1 MFRVC
6 ILLRF
11 LSVRLP
17 KRQTMTTFLRFALG
31 PRLGAARWMMID
43 ARAEGAKW
51 WCPRSFAV
59 GLKRCLL
66 HMANGQSPLPT
77 QQWLSHQG
85 VAVSPHR
92 SMALRSTAH
101 RGGCA
106 GGTLSES
113 ETAPLRGPGGPPRW
127 GQEART
133 DGCSRQPVPVET
145 ELSLGAELTARSL
158 QLSPAGELDY
168 GALHALSGR
177 SRHMNTEPGDLRVS
191 AMLPDSNRTCWM
203 ALPSGQAQCSGFGAQ
218 CVPGS
223 PFDGFGSPC
232 CDTADT
238 CAERRARHA
247 NTEPATRA
255 TPEAI
260 TEPVA
265 PK

>member
-1 MFRVC
+1 
-6 ILLRF
+6 
-11 LSVRLP
+11 
-17 KRQTMTTFLRFALG
+17 
-31 PRLGAARWMMID
+31 MID

-66 HMANGQSPLPT
+66 HIANGQSPLPT

-85 VAVSPHR
+85 VAVSPHC
-92 SMALRSTAH
+92 SMAFRASAH

-106 GGTLSES
+106 EGTLSGS
-113 ETAPLRGPGGPPRW
+113 EAAPLRDSGGPLRW

-133 DGCSRQPVPVET
+133 DGFSRQPAPVET
-145 ELSLGAELTARSL
+145 ELSLGAELAARSL
-158 QLSPAGELDY
+158 QLPPAVAVDY
-168 GALHALSGR
+168 GALHASRGR
-177 SRHMNTEPGDLRVS
+177 SRHMNTEPGNLRVS
-191 AMLPDSNRTCWM
+191 AMLLDSNRTCWM

-218 CVPGS
+218 RVPAP
-223 PFDGFGSPC
+223 PFEGLGSPC
-232 CDTADT
+232 CDPADT